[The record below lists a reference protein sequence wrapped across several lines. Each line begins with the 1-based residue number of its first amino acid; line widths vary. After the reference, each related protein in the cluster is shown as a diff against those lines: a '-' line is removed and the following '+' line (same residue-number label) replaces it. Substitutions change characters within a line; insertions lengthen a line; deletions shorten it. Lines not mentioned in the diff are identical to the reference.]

1 MVSKEPSAIFL
12 TDTERYSYVVD
23 TASETTAA
31 KLLCLVGQG
40 KRVLELGT
48 AAGAVTRV
56 LHEVQNC
63 TVVGVE
69 RNPET
74 AAIASAWCEKMVVGD
89 LEHLDLAVEA
99 GVGFDVILA
108 ADILEHLV
116 NPWRC
121 LERLPALLRPGGYLV
136 ISVPNVAHNNL
147 LAALLQGRFPYQA
160 KGLLDFTHLRFF
172 TRVDLEEMLLSCGFL
187 PVVWD
192 SYRLPPH
199 QAEFDWLWLA
209 LPKALRTWLAARKD
223 GDVYQ
228 FIVKAYPAAE
238 ATARLKWQ
246 RALEAKEQELAR
258 LNAVLE
264 AAEADLAEHRKAFA
278 EARELLAAREQT
290 IAKLQAELEEHR
302 KAFAEAKALLVA
314 REQTITELQTELAT
328 ATHAKRGWW
337 QKWCRLIGTMR
348 EKL

>member
-1 MVSKEPSAIFL
+1 MTQFQ
-12 TDTERYSYVVD
+12 TDAERYSYAVD
-23 TASETTAA
+23 LASEVPAA
-31 KLLCLVGQG
+31 KILRLVGQG

-48 AAGAVTRV
+48 AVGVMTRI
-56 LHEVQNC
+56 LHEKQNC

-89 LEHLDLAVEA
+89 LENLDLAAETGA
-99 GVGFDVILA
+99 EFDVILA

-116 NPWRC
+116 DPWRC
-121 LERLPALLRPGGYLV
+121 LERLVPLLRPGGYLV
-136 ISVPNVAHNNL
+136 ASVPNAAHNSL
-147 LAALLQGRFPYQA
+147 VAALLQGRFPYRA

-172 TRVDLEEMLLSCGFL
+172 TRADLEEMLLACGFL

-192 SYRLPPH
+192 VYRLPPE

-209 LPKALRTWLAARKD
+209 LPEALRDWLAARQD

-238 ATARLKWQ
+238 SEVRLEWHK
-246 RALEAKEQELAR
+246 RLEAGEQERVR
-258 LNAVLE
+258 LQAKLKAV
-264 AAEADLAEHRKAFA
+264 EADLAEHRKAFA
-278 EARELLAAREQT
+278 EARELLLAREQT

-302 KAFAEAKALLVA
+302 KAFAEAKELIAA
-314 REQTITELQTELAT
+314 RDQAIAQLQAELEEHRKATTERPA
-328 ATHAKRGWW
+328 APRWW
-337 QKWCRLIGTMR
+337 QKWRRL
-348 EKL
+348 KP